1 MTKQVHV
8 LLGVTGSIAAYK
20 AAELVRLMRGQG
32 WLVSVIMTRAATRF
46 VGELTFQ
53 TLSQNPVLVDEFERR
68 DDWDPAHVS
77 WADRADVL
85 VIAPCTANVIAKL
98 AHGLADDALSSTA
111 LACKAPIVIA
121 PAMNE
126 NMWLH
131 PATQDNIR
139 IIKSRKAMIVDP
151 QRGQL
156 ACGRVGEG
164 RLAPLEEIISAVEK
178 ALYPKKKVDRLPRRH
193 RMPSGRLSRGAA
205 RSG

>member
-1 MTKQVHV
+1 MSKKYYI

-20 AAELVRLMRGQG
+20 AAELVRLMRRRE

-68 DDWDPAHVS
+68 ETWGPAHVS
-77 WADRADVL
+77 LADLADVF

-98 AHGLADDALSSTA
+98 AQGLADDALTSTA
-111 LACKAPIVIA
+111 LACKAPLIIA

-131 PATQDNIR
+131 PATQDNLR
-139 IIKSRKAMIVDP
+139 IIKSRGAIIVNP
-151 QRGQL
+151 ERGQL
-156 ACGRVGEG
+156 ACSRAGEG
-164 RLAPLEEIISAVEK
+164 RLTPLDEIIKAIEK
-178 ALYPKKKVDRLPRRH
+178 TARIRQTRSTKSEIRNNFESPKLK
-193 RMPSGRLSRGAA
+193 
-205 RSG
+205 